1 MIFSTRRNRA
11 FTLVELLV
19 VIAIIGILIGLLLPA
34 IQSVREAARRTQCQN
49 NIRQQ
54 SLALLNYE
62 AAFMRFPPGYSIGGK
77 AMWSAFILPYADQA
91 VLYDSIDLD
100 GPWSPIRGASDLNVS
115 SQSVRLDFMRC
126 PSSSVADVE
135 FDDFVGLERVPSN
148 YLACASGLLNTESGD
163 FPWAGMDAND
173 DFEASD
179 GIFFA
184 GSRTKMSQITDGS
197 SNTVLVGE
205 ATSDQSIRAID
216 HGGNVQ
222 KVDHWYIGSDEL
234 SWMAAI
240 NLTDSNEGS
249 ECLGST
255 ACPLN
260 SLFLGDAT
268 TIDEKELS
276 FGSEHTAGVNLT
288 FADGHVKF
296 VSDTISSEIL
306 SAIGTL
312 SGSEVENEIQ

>member
-1 MIFSTRRNRA
+1 M
-11 FTLVELLV
+11 ELLV

-34 IQSVREAARRTQCQN
+34 VQSVREAARRAQCQN

-54 SLALLNYE
+54 ALALLNYE
-62 AAFMRFPPGYSIGGK
+62 GAFMRFPPGYSIGGK
-77 AMWSAFILPYADQA
+77 AMWSAFILPYTEQA
-91 VLYDSIDLD
+91 VLFETIDFD
-100 GPWSPIRGASDLNVS
+100 GPWSPILGASDANVMG
-115 SQSVRLDFMRC
+115 QSVRLDYMRC
-126 PSSSVADVE
+126 PSSSVADSE
-135 FDDFVGLERVPSN
+135 FDDFALLERIPSN

-163 FPWAGMDAND
+163 FPWAGMDASD
-173 DFEASD
+173 DFDESD

-184 GSRTKMSQITDGS
+184 GSRTKMSSITDGS
-197 SNTVLVGE
+197 SNTCLVGE
-205 ATSDQSIRAID
+205 ATSDQSTRARD
-216 HGGNVQ
+216 QGGNVQ

-240 NLTDSNEGS
+240 NITNSNEGS

-276 FGSEHTAGVNLT
+276 FGSEHTAGVNLA

-306 SAIGTL
+306 SAIGTR